1 MQDAA
6 IGYINLAVI
15 DFERSVAFYRD
26 VLGLPLLFIDEKF
39 QFASFRAGAI
49 RFAVVGGTDAKK
61 MRESKGGGD
70 VHAGIAF
77 CVPDVDAAFSEL
89 FAKGVRFT
97 MLPSKQPWGGY
108 MALFAD
114 PDGNIFYLDTPPE
127 LP

>member
-1 MQDAA
+1 MKDVR
-6 IGYINLAVI
+6 IGYINLAVT

-26 VLGLPLLFIDEKF
+26 VLGLALLFTDEKF
-39 QFASFRAGAI
+39 QFASFRTGAI
-49 RFAVVGGTDAKK
+49 RFAIVGGAESKK
-61 MRESKGGGD
+61 LRESKGGGD

-77 CVPDVDAAFSEL
+77 CVPDVDAAYREL
-89 FAKGVRFT
+89 SGKGVRFT
-97 MLPSKQPWGGY
+97 MAPSKQPWGGY